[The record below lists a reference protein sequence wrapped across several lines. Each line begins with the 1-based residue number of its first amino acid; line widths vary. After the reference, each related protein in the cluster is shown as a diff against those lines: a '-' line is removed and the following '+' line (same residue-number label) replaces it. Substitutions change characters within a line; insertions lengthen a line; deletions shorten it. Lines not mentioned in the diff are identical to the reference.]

1 MDTNSLL
8 LPSYTPGQIA
18 FITFLQQNKAA
29 LAVTDGCAVS
39 RKSLVDVLSGTAY
52 VAVPAWIACARTRR
66 AGRGHYY
73 IPEINADI
81 ATLTVNS
88 NTRGRKPGS
97 RNVKGQNAPTTTAS
111 VSATVNA

>member
-18 FITFLQQNKAA
+18 FITFLQQHKAA
-29 LAVTDGCAVS
+29 LALTDGCAVS

-52 VAVPAWIACARTRR
+52 IAVPAWIACARARR

-73 IPEINADI
+73 IPEINAEVS
-81 ATLTVNS
+81 TLTVNS
-88 NTRGRKPGS
+88 NTRGRTPGS
-97 RNVKGQNAPTTTAS
+97 RNTKGQTPAVTPTE
-111 VSATVNA
+111 VNA

>member
-29 LAVTDGCAVS
+29 LLITSGCAVS

-52 VAVPAWIACARTRR
+52 VAVPAWIAANRARRC
-66 AGRGHYY
+66 GRGFYH
-73 IPEINADI
+73 IPEINVEI
-81 ATLTVNS
+81 GTLTVNR
-88 NTRGRKPGS
+88 NTRGRTPGS
-97 RNVKGQNAPTTTAS
+97 RNVKGQTPAAPAPS
-111 VSATVNA
+111 AQVSA

>member
-18 FITFLQQNKAA
+18 FITFLQQHKSA
-29 LAVTDGCAVS
+29 LLITSGCAVS

-52 VAVPAWIACARTRR
+52 VAVPAWIAANRVRR
-66 AGRGHYY
+66 CGRGHYH
-73 IPEINADI
+73 IPELFVDP
-81 ATLTVNS
+81 ATLTVNT

-97 RNVKGQNAPTTTAS
+97 RNTKGQVTVTTDPATT
-111 VSATVNA
+111 TVNA

>member
-29 LAVTDGCAVS
+29 LLITSGCAVS

-52 VAVPAWIACARTRR
+52 VAVPAWIAANRSRR
-66 AGRGHYY
+66 CGRGNYY

-81 ATLTVNS
+81 STLTVNR
-88 NTRGRKPGS
+88 NTRGRTPGS
-97 RNVKGQNAPTTTAS
+97 RNQKGQTPAAPAPS
-111 VSATVNA
+111 AQVSA